1 MKKCNTPVKY
11 LPYGDLIAWWHC
23 SSKIAINS
31 LYIIP
36 HRAAMK
42 LRYLNGSNP
51 VSEPVKVLINP
62 FCLLCSHGDPVGIA
76 QGLVVS

>member
-11 LPYGDLIAWWHC
+11 LPYGDLITWRHC
-23 SSKIAINS
+23 SGKVTINS
-31 LYIIP
+31 FYIIP

-51 VSEPVKVLINP
+51 VAKSIKIFINP
-62 FCLLCSHGDPVGIA
+62 FRLLCSHCYAVCVA
-76 QGLVVS
+76 